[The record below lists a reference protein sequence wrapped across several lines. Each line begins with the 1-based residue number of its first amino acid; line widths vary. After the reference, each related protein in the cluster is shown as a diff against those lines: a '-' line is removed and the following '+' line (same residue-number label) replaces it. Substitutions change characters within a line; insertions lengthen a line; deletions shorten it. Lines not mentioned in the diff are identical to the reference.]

1 MKKFCSIIVAYNE
14 QKLIAG
20 CLEGLKD
27 IHNIVSISTPWQ
39 GEHLSFDRT
48 ADIAKQMGAQVV
60 LQNFRTEGEQRTAMS
75 KLAKEL
81 GYDYILV
88 IDADEY
94 YRKED
99 ILQAME
105 FISLYCDRFDRFDI
119 ATEYNLWKDA
129 NWEVL
134 PRIANARLFC
144 VPAGSVFPGNRN
156 INVKKLSMQSNIE
169 LFHFSYTGDDDKILS
184 KLTHFSH
191 AHEVKKGWFEK
202 VWQKWTPDMENIHP
216 CAPHVFKKAI
226 PFDCPEDI
234 KQRYNL
240 KI

>member
-1 MKKFCSIIVAYNE
+1 MKKICSNILVYNDE
-14 QKLIAG
+14 QLIAG
-20 CLEGLKD
+20 CLAGLTD

-39 GEHLSFDRT
+39 GTHQSFDRT
-48 ADIAKQMGAQVV
+48 AEIAKKMGAQVV
-60 LQNFRTEGEQRTAMS
+60 LKNFRTEGEQRTAMS

-88 IDADEY
+88 IDVDEY

-99 ILQAME
+99 IQKAIN
-105 FISLYCDRFDRFDI
+105 FISNNHAERYDI
-119 ATEYNLWKDA
+119 DIEYNFWKDE
-129 NWEVL
+129 NWEVR
-134 PRIANARLFC
+134 PRISKVRLFC
-144 VPAGSVFPGNRN
+144 VPAGTKFPGNRN
-156 INVKKLSMQSNIE
+156 VNAKKLLMPSDIV
-169 LFHFSYTGDDDKILS
+169 LYHFSYVGDDAKILN

-191 AHEVKKGWFEK
+191 AHEVRKDWFK
-202 VWQKWTPDMENIHP
+202 NIWQKWTPEMENIHP
-216 CAPHVFKKAI
+216 CVSHVFKKAI

>member
-1 MKKFCSIIVAYNE
+1 MKKFCSVILAYNE
-14 QKLIAG
+14 EKLIAG
-20 CLEGLKD
+20 CLAGLTD

-39 GEHLSFDRT
+39 GEHHSFDRT
-48 ADIAKQMGAQVV
+48 AEIAKQMSAQVE

-75 KLAKEL
+75 MLAKEL
-81 GYDYILV
+81 GYDYIFV

-99 ILQAME
+99 IQQSME
-105 FISLYCDRFDRFDI
+105 FISLYSDRFDRFDI
-119 ATEYNLWKDA
+119 NVEYNFWKDE
-129 NWEVL
+129 NWEVV

-144 VPAGSVFPGNRN
+144 VPAGTIFPGNRN
-156 INVKKLSMQSNIE
+156 VNVEKMTMQNNIV
-169 LFHFSYTGDDDKILS
+169 LHHFSYTGDDAKILN

-191 AHEVKKGWFEK
+191 AHEVQKDWFEN

-216 CAPHVFKKAI
+216 CVPHKFKKAI
-226 PFDCPEDI
+226 PFNCPEDI

>member
-14 QKLIAG
+14 EKIIAG
-20 CLEGLKD
+20 CLAGLTD

-39 GEHLSFDRT
+39 GEHYKFDRT
-48 ADIAKQMGAQVV
+48 AEIAKQMSAQVV
-60 LQNFRTEGEQRTAMS
+60 LQNFKTEGEQRTAMS
-75 KLAKEL
+75 ILAKEL

-99 ILQAME
+99 IQKAVE
-105 FISLYCDRFDRFDI
+105 FISNNHVDRYDI
-119 ATEYNLWKDA
+119 DVEYNFWKDE
-129 NWEVL
+129 NWEVR
-134 PRIANARLFC
+134 PRISKARLFC
-144 VPAGSVFPGNRN
+144 VPAGTIFSGYRN
-156 INVKKLSMQSNIE
+156 INVKKLLMPSDIVCY
-169 LFHFSYTGDDDKILS
+169 HFSYTGNDAKILS

-191 AHEVKKGWFEK
+191 AHEVRKDWFEN
-202 VWQKWTPDMENIHP
+202 VWQKWIPEMKDIHP
-216 CAPHVFKKAI
+216 CVSHCFKQAI